1 MPEESVPTLKRR
13 RRFGLS
19 LRLLMLLVLLLG
31 GGFGWLAYRE
41 RVQRRAVVEI
51 EAAGGKVYYGLEW
64 EFGPDKEL
72 IARKPRWPKWLVSRV
87 GQDYLGRVIAVHFPS
102 DTTNKADDVLME
114 RIADLTDLEELDL
127 GKYGIGSMVRF
138 ARCRVTDNGLG
149 PLRRLPQLRR
159 LHLRETSIKGPG
171 FVHLE
176 AVSGLRELDLQGM
189 QIADADAAY
198 LGKLTGL
205 ESLNISSNSLGDAGM
220 AHLAQMTALKRLDL
234 AASLVTSAGFGQ
246 LARLPRLDT
255 LFLTVKDIDSYAFLG
270 KLTGIS
276 ELSIHDNGSSFFSNP
291 YRQGMSTSR
300 PANLGLESL
309 GSMTRL
315 RTLRLSSNDQ
325 DTLNRFLSTI
335 DRAQSIDKLTIESFS
350 VLYAPQVEQIIRLGR
365 LKSIELSG
373 VQIETQAV
381 AALSRMTA
389 LTELD
394 LGWSSITNDELAYL
408 SGMTSL
414 ETLKLDFTK
423 ITDTGLVHL
432 LPLTNCKNL
441 SVLQTGV
448 SANGLAAFRNSQATL
463 HNPGQR

>member
-1 MPEESVPTLKRR
+1 
-13 RRFGLS
+13 
-19 LRLLMLLVLLLG
+19 
-31 GGFGWLAYRE
+31 
-41 RVQRRAVVEI
+41 
-51 EAAGGKVYYGLEW
+51 
-64 EFGPDKEL
+64 
-72 IARKPRWPKWLVSRV
+72 
-87 GQDYLGRVIAVHFPS
+87 
-102 DTTNKADDVLME
+102 
-114 RIADLTDLEELDL
+114 
-127 GKYGIGSMVRF
+127 
-138 ARCRVTDNGLG
+138 
-149 PLRRLPQLRR
+149 
-159 LHLRETSIKGPG
+159 
-171 FVHLE
+171 
-176 AVSGLRELDLQGM
+176 
-189 QIADADAAY
+189 
-198 LGKLTGL
+198 
-205 ESLNISSNSLGDAGM
+205 
-220 AHLAQMTALKRLDL
+220 
-234 AASLVTSAGFGQ
+234 
-246 LARLPRLDT
+246 
-255 LFLTVKDIDSYAFLG
+255 
-270 KLTGIS
+270 
-276 ELSIHDNGSSFFSNP
+276 
-291 YRQGMSTSR
+291 MSTSR

-315 RTLRLSSNDQ
+315 STLRLSSNDQ

-335 DRAQSIDKLTIESFS
+335 DRAQSIDKLTIQSFS

-423 ITDTGLVHL
+423 ITDAGLVHL